1 MMFMVATPSG
11 FVPYQI
17 DSGEFPSG
25 CSRSCKGS
33 LHVRPSSTMTITA
46 DELAVL
52 RTRTPGVIVRTKIKP
67 ASPCAEPPKLPQATE
82 VVPKV
87 ASPKP
92 RRTVEKTNDR

>member
-1 MMFMVATPSG
+1 MMFMVATPAG

-17 DSGEFPSG
+17 DSGEFPPG

-52 RTRTPGVIVRTKIKP
+52 RTRQPGVAVRTKIKP
-67 ASPCAEPPKLPQATE
+67 ASPCAEPPKPQVDE
-82 VVPKV
+82 VVPKL

-92 RRTVEKTNDR
+92 RRTEKSNDR